1 MDARNAAVL
10 ARRIPDAR
18 VELFPGGGHVF
29 YWEQP
34 ERFVE
39 VVTEFLR

>member
-1 MDARNAAVL
+1 MDTRNADVL
-10 ARRIPDAR
+10 ARRIPGAR

-39 VVTEFLR
+39 VVTEFLS